1 MNFLKRVI
9 KIAALALILALVV
22 FMGGCSSDSPGSES
36 PPTYYDFRSSTS
48 DGGTGK
54 YYMGRE
60 IADVMRSEHGV
71 TFWERPTR
79 DTEELPSRLLQVLEL
94 TQSAVVADI
103 GAGSG
108 FLTFRL
114 ARMVPS
120 GRVLAVDV
128 QPELLDT
135 VRVRMQRE
143 GIRNVQ
149 PVLGTPENPRLPA
162 SSVDLVLIVSSYHE
176 FSHPKEMLENI
187 YEGLKEG
194 GRIVIVEYRGEDETI
209 PASAVHRMTEEQIR
223 QELEASGF
231 RWRDTFDVLP
241 QQHIV
246 VFQKPV
252 TDTLE
257 G

>member
-1 MNFLKRVI
+1 MNFRKLVS
-9 KIAALALILALVV
+9 KIAGIALALTLAV
-22 FMGGCSSDSPGSES
+22 FVIGCSPDSPNAES
-36 PPTYYDFRSSTS
+36 RPAYYDFRTSMS

-54 YYMGRE
+54 FYMGRE
-60 IADVMRSEHGV
+60 IADVMRSEHSV
-71 TFWERPTR
+71 TWWERPTR

-103 GAGSG
+103 GAGTG

-128 QPELLDT
+128 QPNVLDT
-135 VRVRMQRE
+135 IRVRMKRE
-143 GIRNVQ
+143 GIRNIQ

-162 SSVDLVLIVSSYHE
+162 SSVDLALIVSSYHE
-176 FSHPKEMLENI
+176 FSHPKEMLEHI
-187 YEGLKEG
+187 YDGLKEG

-223 QELEASGF
+223 QELESSGF

-252 TDTLE
+252 TDLLE
-257 G
+257 V